1 MNAKMMFGV
10 VIAAVALSAGMDTAV
25 AGGAKKKLSP
35 VGAWQVRVT
44 PYNCATGVES
54 TAAAFDSVITFQ
66 EGGTLT
72 ETTSNR
78 SFQPGQRSVGLGYW
92 EKTDRDFFRAV
103 FQAFVQYDS
112 VIPAPPA
119 PPPVPVYTRG
129 VQTVDQ
135 GIEMPDNDHYSGDAK
150 VTFRDMN
157 GNVVAPPVP
166 PPGQPV
172 PQGCARFVG
181 VRMQ

>member
-1 MNAKMMFGV
+1 MNTKLMFGV
-10 VIAAVALSAGMDTAV
+10 VITAVALSAGMDTAL
-25 AGGAKKKLSP
+25 AGGGKKLSP
-35 VGAWQVRVT
+35 VGAWQVQVT
-44 PYNCATGVES
+44 PYNCATNAD
-54 TAAAFDSVITFQ
+54 TAPAFDSLLTFHAD
-66 EGGTLT
+66 GTLT

-103 FQAFVQYDS
+103 FHAYVQYDS

-119 PPPVPVYTRG
+119 PPPVPVYKRG

-135 GIEMPDNDHYSGDAK
+135 GIQMPDRDHFSGNAK
-150 VTFRDMN
+150 VTFRDVN
-157 GNVVAPPVP
+157 GTIVPPPVP

-172 PQGCARFVG
+172 PQGCARFEG
-181 VRMQ
+181 TRME